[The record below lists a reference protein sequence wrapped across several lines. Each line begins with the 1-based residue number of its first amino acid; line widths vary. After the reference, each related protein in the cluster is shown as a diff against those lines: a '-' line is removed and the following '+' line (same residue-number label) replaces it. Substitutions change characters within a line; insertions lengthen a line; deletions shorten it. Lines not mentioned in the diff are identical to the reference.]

1 MDVVSNSRDNSRP
14 NPFATASVA
23 FGLAALLF
31 GAFVRFGAAVGLA
44 ALVLGTLGT
53 LRAEKTDVGLAASLF
68 GLALGVIA
76 VLWTA
81 VSVVS
86 GS

>member
-1 MDVVSNSRDNSRP
+1 MSEQHDGAQP
-14 NPFATASVA
+14 ANPFATASVL
-23 FGLAALLF
+23 FGLAALLL
-31 GAFVRFGAAVGLA
+31 GAFIRFGAAVGLA
-44 ALVLGTLGT
+44 ALVLGALGT